1 MTARLKKIFIIKLIA
16 VVLLGI
22 AVMVAVSGD
31 YAMYKTDIARITSV
45 SEESAGAKTGVSG
58 DTEEYTLQHIEAT
71 LMNGANK
78 GRKVTIENKYGE
90 SLVYTEKYEKGDEV
104 FVTTHA
110 AGTGDR
116 GAASGNEAV
125 TADSGSGSGAGATA
139 AAAGSTALTADISGF
154 KRDKTVALVF
164 VILFGAL
171 FLVGSKKGIYTI
183 LSLAVNITIFYA
195 LLRLYDSGTNLLFL
209 SVVLSVAFCGIVLLL
224 VNGRN
229 RMTLMSL
236 AATLM
241 AAGAV
246 CLLSSVVILLGPELS
261 YTFLDFIPEPYTQ
274 SGANLM
280 FISEILMGGLGVIMD
295 IAVTITASA
304 TELIKRDP
312 GISRRSLAES
322 CRAVSDD
329 ITGTMINLVLFTNVA
344 AAMPL
349 FILSMRNDISF
360 VTVIKNGMYFE
371 CARFLTGSIGIII
384 TVPLSILAA
393 EFFLRRTRK
402 GGEV

>member
-1 MTARLKKIFIIKLIA
+1 MRAGSGVEMTARFRKIFIIKLVA

-22 AVMVAVSGD
+22 AVMMAVSGD
-31 YAMYKTDIARITSV
+31 YAMYSTDIARVTSV
-45 SEESAGAKTGVSG
+45 AEESAGTRTGVGG
-58 DTEEYTLQHIEAT
+58 DKEEYTLQHIRAT
-71 LMNGANK
+71 LMNGANR
-78 GRKVTIENKYGE
+78 GAEVTIENKYGK

-104 FVTTHA
+104 FVTTHE
-110 AGTGDR
+110 AGTG
-116 GAASGNEAV
+116 AS
-125 TADSGSGSGAGATA
+125 D
-139 AAAGSTALTADISGF
+139 LTADISGV
-154 KRDKTVALVF
+154 KRDRTVALVF

-224 VNGRN
+224 VNGWN
-229 RMTLMSL
+229 RMTLMSF

-246 CLLSSVVILLGPELS
+246 CLLSSAVILLGPQLN

-329 ITGTMINLVLFTNVA
+329 ITGTMINLVFFTNVA

-393 EFFLRRTRK
+393 EFFLRKTRK